1 MSQSISYLNG
11 GFHVRMLVAL
21 MAIVFALIMGSAA
34 GYFAR
39 AVTTPQVTITSPQ
52 VVAYPSPSPQRTILP
67 NQV

>member
-1 MSQSISYLNG
+1 
-11 GFHVRMLVAL
+11 MLVAL
-21 MAIVFALIMGSAA
+21 MAIVFALVLGSAA

-39 AVTTPQVTITSPQ
+39 AVTTPQVTNTSPQ